1 MGLLGIE
8 DKGSFKPFN
17 LSGGQQQRVAI
28 ARALMNNP
36 SIILADEPTGNLD
49 TKTGNEVFNLLKML
63 SNKYDR
69 TIIMVTHNPELA
81 IKTDRII
88 YLKDGEIEREE
99 NIVT

>member
-1 MGLLGIE
+1 
-8 DKGSFKPFN
+8 
-17 LSGGQQQRVAI
+17 
-28 ARALMNNP
+28 MNNP